1 MSLVSPTKIVSTKQA
16 KRREKTT
23 HHGSLSGQE
32 EDATSM
38 RTTTTTR
45 TKTIDSLVTRATSSM
60 ESYDND
66 EFLIERTFPGLSK
79 EAIYRT
85 KIKYGMYYSPA
96 RPSKEATNYRLATG
110 SASHLLAEIEK
121 REHAKDL
128 ELHAER
134 EPSMQAQ
141 LAAGKIITKLL
152 AEEGNEHPKDER
164 KYKKRTDGKF
174 SHLAASKVLSQD
186 EHIIQ
191 KAGVLPKPKSYV
203 TTTSTNA
210 ASSLG
215 KNPTKK
221 IASSTPIEISRKLN
235 LSKVLTGA
243 EYKAR
248 ERFHERWNPNEA
260 KIERIRLA
268 ERGYPI
274 AVASHLQ
281 QLNQEA
287 MQQSSMTVPG
297 PPHYDITEATKVFN
311 MAQVKTSQD
320 LYEMDRARREMEL
333 YNNVEYNKIAITKAT
348 EQHSQKQNV
357 QNKQAISRQ
366 GKVNL
371 GGGLWVPEED
381 VDKLAHERMDPVLVN
396 VDKVARRE
404 REVDYDI
411 ERRAAI
417 VEQEYLQWRELQGLK
432 ETNDHEILDS
442 VVTNNDRDKW
452 QAQRDAQVKFDQLV
466 SEKEQEIDMKGKQ
479 LQELE
484 ARHMH
489 IKGEFDTRL
498 ETEQENLSKELKN
511 WVIDNETDLST
522 IKAERG
528 QLLKQYHDE
537 MKRVDFNTAL

>member
-1 MSLVSPTKIVSTKQA
+1 
-16 KRREKTT
+16 
-23 HHGSLSGQE
+23 
-32 EDATSM
+32 
-38 RTTTTTR
+38 
-45 TKTIDSLVTRATSSM
+45 
-60 ESYDND
+60 
-66 EFLIERTFPGLSK
+66 
-79 EAIYRT
+79 
-85 KIKYGMYYSPA
+85 
-96 RPSKEATNYRLATG
+96 
-110 SASHLLAEIEK
+110 
-121 REHAKDL
+121 
-128 ELHAER
+128 
-134 EPSMQAQ
+134 
-141 LAAGKIITKLL
+141 
-152 AEEGNEHPKDER
+152 
-164 KYKKRTDGKF
+164 
-174 SHLAASKVLSQD
+174 
-186 EHIIQ
+186 
-191 KAGVLPKPKSYV
+191 
-203 TTTSTNA
+203 
-210 ASSLG
+210 
-215 KNPTKK
+215 
-221 IASSTPIEISRKLN
+221 
-235 LSKVLTGA
+235 
-243 EYKAR
+243 
-248 ERFHERWNPNEA
+248 
-260 KIERIRLA
+260 
-268 ERGYPI
+268 
-274 AVASHLQ
+274 
-281 QLNQEA
+281 
-287 MQQSSMTVPG
+287 
-297 PPHYDITEATKVFN
+297 

-528 QLLKQYHDE
+528 QLLNCLLYTS
-537 MKRVDFNTAL
+537 RCV